1 MADSLASRVGRIVS
15 GSAHALVD
23 AIEGAMPDA
32 IVEQTL
38 REIDGVVDDVRAEL
52 GRTIAAK
59 HLANK
64 RLTEQSNRHDEL
76 TGQIE
81 LAVRENRDE
90 LARTAVEHQLDIE
103 AQMPVLEATIAE
115 TAKRERELEGY
126 VAALMAKRREMEAA
140 FQAMTLAR
148 ERGAEQAGGAPS
160 VNGGN
165 SVARRVEKATGA
177 FDRML
182 AREGAPGLGG
192 VDRKQSADLAEL
204 DELARRNRV
213 EERLAAVKARSG
225 DDR

>member
-1 MADSLASRVGRIVS
+1 
-15 GSAHALVD
+15 
-23 AIEGAMPDA
+23 MPDA